1 VSEKKQRSFKDEP
14 LNLDEEF
21 NYDYVQ
27 KKLDQASYQEAH
39 HEHHFYGESYVV
51 IFKFANAVIALA
63 NAGLILF
70 IAQLWKDDF
79 TYGLIPAIVVGLIIW
94 YANNFIVKQF
104 ENISIIA
111 KNSTKIL
118 NILADQ
124 EARKHQ

>member
-1 VSEKKQRSFKDEP
+1 MDEKKKRSFKDES

-21 NYDYVQ
+21 DQEYA
-27 KKLDQASYQEAH
+27 KKKIDQANQKVH
-39 HEHHFYGESYVV
+39 HAHHFYGGSYVV
-51 IFKFANAVIALA
+51 VFKIANVIVALA
-63 NAGLILF
+63 VAGLILF

-94 YANNFIVKQF
+94 YVNNFIVKQF